1 MLRSQGVVLVVQRVS
16 HFCWDERVGSLITW
30 RIMATGGGIED
41 IVMRACV
48 GLQGFG
54 MRHVASKEGWVVLL
68 GKGGSEGEGELWCV
82 GEGGILMEGVRR
94 HGDEGY
100 MDG

>member
-16 HFCWDERVGSLITW
+16 HFCWAERLGSLTTL

-54 MRHVASKEGWVVLL
+54 VGHVASKEGWIVL
-68 GKGGSEGEGELWCV
+68 GKGGSEGESSVCVCV
-82 GEGGILMEGVRR
+82 GEKS
-94 HGDEGY
+94 GY
-100 MDG
+100 